1 MGPGLLQS
9 SQGPHTVF
17 DTSSPEVPGSFLL
30 FEGCFRV
37 VPKAPG
43 GLELRNRV

>member
-17 DTSSPEVPGSFLL
+17 DTSSPEVPGSFLKGALGL
-30 FEGCFRV
+30 F
-37 VPKAPG
+37 PKAPG